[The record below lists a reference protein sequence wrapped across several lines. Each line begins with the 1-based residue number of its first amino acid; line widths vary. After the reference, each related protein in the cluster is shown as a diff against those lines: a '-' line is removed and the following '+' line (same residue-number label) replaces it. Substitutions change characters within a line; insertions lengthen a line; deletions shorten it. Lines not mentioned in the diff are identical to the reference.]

1 MDRLRSEEMTMP
13 RRLGQVAMPAVLL
26 ANSSVA
32 FAAPPK
38 PAPKPPSAASR
49 SYDEA
54 QRQLAAGN
62 HEAALALYAKL
73 SNVESRRGAAL
84 ALDKLGRTDEAIAEH
99 QKFSA
104 AAPPALQ
111 EQANTARARV
121 AELSAARTVKVRVVT
136 TPPGAAIEIAGQPP
150 SGKISPA
157 DVDLP
162 PGKHIVRA
170 TLAGSNAASREI
182 EVGSSP
188 QEVSLELTPIG
199 TRLVLAIPASVS
211 TAGAVNGPAM
221 SPTPRAE
228 PRPEPGIECLGAPI
242 VTGAAGALA
251 LGAGVIFGI
260 SALGKQSDYT
270 SDPSEKRAAAGTT
283 PRRSRRSRSPPASS
297 SARPRW
303 SCCSRCRPPRYR
315 PRSARRAGYGAT
327 ACACASEPSSA
338 PRYSAAAST
347 VASSSPSACMPGA
360 MSSPFASSSRS
371 GRSLMMPT
379 RFSTFMTW

>member
-1 MDRLRSEEMTMP
+1 MDRLRSEEVMMP
-13 RRLGQVAMPAVLL
+13 RRLGQVAMAAVLL

-38 PAPKPPSAASR
+38 PAPKPPSAASK

-62 HEAALALYAKL
+62 YEAALALYAKL

-84 ALDKLGRTDEAIAEH
+84 ALDKLGRTDEAIAEY
-99 QKFSA
+99 QKFIA

-136 TPPGAAIEIAGQPP
+136 TPPGAAIEIVGQPP

-162 PGKHIVRA
+162 PGKHVVRA
-170 TLAGSNAASREI
+170 TLAASNAASREI

-199 TRLVLAIPASVS
+199 TGPVLAIPASVS

-228 PRPEPGIECLGAPI
+228 PRPEPGIERLGAPI
-242 VTGAAGALA
+242 VTGAVGALA

-260 SALGKQSDYT
+260 SALGKQSDYR
-270 SDPSEKRAAAGTT
+270 SDPSEKRAAAGDD
-283 PRRSRRSRSPPASS
+283 
-297 SARPRW
+297 
-303 SCCSRCRPPRYR
+303 
-315 PRSARRAGYGAT
+315 
-327 ACACASEPSSA
+327 
-338 PRYSAAAST
+338 AAAFST
-347 VASSSPSACMPGA
+347 VALTAGVILGAATVVLLLTMPPA
-360 MSSPFASSSRS
+360 ADPPAKRASSGLRRD
-371 GRSLMMPT
+371 GLRL
-379 RFSTFMTW
+379 RF

>member
-1 MDRLRSEEMTMP
+1 M
-13 RRLGQVAMPAVLL
+13 AAVLL

-38 PAPKPPSAASR
+38 PAPKPPSAASK

-54 QRQLAAGN
+54 QRHLAAGN
-62 HEAALALYAKL
+62 HE
-73 SNVESRRGAAL
+73 AAL
-84 ALDKLGRTDEAIAEH
+84 ALDKLGRTDEAIAEY
-99 QKFSA
+99 QKFIA

-111 EQANTARARV
+111 EPANTARARV

-136 TPPGAAIEIAGQPP
+136 TPPGAAIEIVGQPP

-162 PGKHIVRA
+162 PGKHVVRA
-170 TLAGSNAASREI
+170 TLAASNAASREI

-199 TRLVLAIPASVS
+199 TGPVLAIPASVS
-211 TAGAVNGPAM
+211 TAGA
-221 SPTPRAE
+221 
-228 PRPEPGIECLGAPI
+228 
-242 VTGAAGALA
+242 LA
-251 LGAGVIFGI
+251 LGTGVISGI
-260 SALGKQSDYT
+260 SALGKQSDYR
-270 SDPSEKRAAAGTT
+270 SDPSEKRAAAGDD
-283 PRRSRRSRSPPASS
+283 A
-297 SARPRW
+297 
-303 SCCSRCRPPRYR
+303 
-315 PRSARRAGYGAT
+315 AT
-327 ACACASEPSSA
+327 ACACASEPSPA

-347 VASSSPSACMPGA
+347 VASSSPSASMPGA
-360 MSSPFASSSRS
+360 TSSPFASSSRS